1 MAELFDCAD
10 ADARATG
17 IASAV
22 SAVKGG
28 RLVVLPTDTVYGIGA
43 DAFDNVAVAALL
55 SAKGRGRDMPVP
67 VLVGSW
73 HTIEGLVYTV
83 PDSARELIR
92 AFWPGALSLVVQ
104 QAPSLQWDL
113 GDAAGTVM
121 LRMPLHPVAIEVLR
135 EVGPMAVSS
144 ANISGQPA
152 AVTAEDARNQLGDL
166 VAVYLDAGP
175 SEQQA
180 ASTIVDL
187 TGAHPRIL
195 RAGSGDRRRDRRSAW
210 CRRGYADGDDLS
222 AAPVALNSSSTV
234 HPVVS
239 EVHDVASG
247 LLALSDRGAGVPL
260 RELALVGLTAA
271 IITYFATG
279 WVRVLATRV
288 GAVAYPR
295 ERDVHLQPTPRMGG
309 LAMYIGVLAAV
320 LLASQLPAL
329 TRGFVYSSGL
339 PATVVAGGL
348 IMAIGLI
355 DDKWGLDALTKFAG
369 QITAASVLVTM
380 GVAWSVL
387 YIPFGGVGTIV
398 LDQVSSILLTLA
410 LTVAIVNAMN
420 FVDGLD
426 GLAAGLGL
434 ITALAITI
442 FSIGLLRDHGGDVLF
457 YPPAVISVVL
467 AGACLGFL
475 PHNFHRARIFMGD
488 SGSMLIGLMLGAA
501 STTAAGPISQSAYGA
516 RDVFALLSPFL
527 LVVAVMFVPALDML
541 LAIVRRTRAGRSP
554 FSPDKMHL
562 HHRLLQIG
570 HSHRRVVLLIY
581 LWVGI
586 VALGAASTIFFDPR
600 YTGGVMLAAIL
611 VAIVVTL
618 IPLLRRGEEP
628 YDELYDEK

>member
-1 MAELFDCAD
+1 VEDVLGCEEPVAAGDSQLNTAD
-10 ADARATG
+10 A
-17 IASAV
+17 
-22 SAVKGG
+22 VK
-28 RLVVLPTDTVYGIGA
+28 YG
-43 DAFDNVAVAALL
+43 
-55 SAKGRGRDMPVP
+55 AK
-67 VLVGSW
+67 
-73 HTIEGLVYTV
+73 
-83 PDSARELIR
+83 
-92 AFWPGALSLVVQ
+92 
-104 QAPSLQWDL
+104 
-113 GDAAGTVM
+113 
-121 LRMPLHPVAIEVLR
+121 
-135 EVGPMAVSS
+135 
-144 ANISGQPA
+144 
-152 AVTAEDARNQLGDL
+152 
-166 VAVYLDAGP
+166 
-175 SEQQA
+175 
-180 ASTIVDL
+180 
-187 TGAHPRIL
+187 
-195 RAGSGDRRRDRRSAW
+195 
-210 CRRGYADGDDLS
+210 
-222 AAPVALNSSSTV
+222 
-234 HPVVS
+234 VVS
-239 EVHDVASG
+239 DVQTVASQG
-247 LLALSDRGAGVPL
+247 LLALSDRGTGVPL

-279 WVRVLATRV
+279 WVRVLARRL

-309 LAMYIGVLAAV
+309 LAMYIGVVAAV

-329 TRGFVYSSGL
+329 TRGFVYSSGM
-339 PATVVAGGL
+339 PAVVVAGGL

-355 DDKWGLDALTKFAG
+355 DDRWGLDALTKFAG

-387 YIPFGGVGTIV
+387 YIPGVGTIV

-434 ITALAITI
+434 ITASAICI

-475 PHNFHRARIFMGD
+475 PHNFHPAKIFMGD
-488 SGSMLIGLMLGAA
+488 SGSMLIGLMLAAA
-501 STTAAGPISQSAYGA
+501 STTAAGPISQTAYGA

-527 LVVAVMFVPALDML
+527 LVVAVLFVPALDML

-570 HSHRRVVLLIY
+570 HTHRRVVLLVY

-600 YTGGVMLAAIL
+600 YTGAVMLAAIL

-618 IPLLRRGEEP
+618 IPLLRRRDGQLDEM
-628 YDELYDEK
+628 YDKK